1 MQKKQWAEENKGK
14 SIWVFSSNEQ
24 EDMIIFSKWSC
35 PQCSKELCYFHFYDH
50 ARSQLKHKGDDILL
64 TRCWISFWVQD
75 PWRCK
80 MMSSGTAW
88 VVAKS
93 HASIVQ
99 CNIYLGGF
107 DAILELDQTG
117 ELQRPLLA
125 APRSKHRSSN
135 SIYGD
140 EEAMSLNRAL
150 STLHSVSLT
159 SRQGCPCDALCTWR
173 DIFPVPAPPGRWVGG
188 EWWARGQSLR

>member
-93 HASIVQ
+93 RASIVQ

-135 SIYGD
+135 SIWRSNVFESSPLDSSFSLFDQQAG
-140 EEAMSLNRAL
+140 MSLWRTMHVTWHIP
-150 STLHSVSLT
+150 SPGPT
-159 SRQGCPCDALCTWR
+159 RQ
-173 DIFPVPAPPGRWVGG
+173 VGG
-188 EWWARGQSLR
+188 WWVMS